1 MQEEIRRKF
10 VVTADDY
17 GIRKTAEPILH
28 LAKKGKL
35 DRVAVM
41 IRYVSKEEAEALLKT
56 GVKIDIHLELI
67 HILKSGNEMYDS
79 ALKRSIN
86 FAWRYMLRVVTKKKV
101 ETEWEAQIEHFRTL
115 FGRLPDGLDSHE
127 HLHYFPPFLHVCM
140 SLAEK
145 YHISFVRFGRKGLLP
160 HLHHSLSG
168 KILSF
173 FWLQTHRFFE
183 STKRNTTDYVVSLD
197 WFPEFT
203 DFTKHLPEGTIE
215 LVVHPE
221 REEDYQS
228 ILKHF

>member
-1 MQEEIRRKF
+1 M
-10 VVTADDY
+10 VTADDY

-56 GVKIDIHLELI
+56 GAKIDIHLELI

-86 FAWRYMLRVVTKKKV
+86 FSWRYMLRVVTSNKV
-101 ETEWEAQIEHFRTL
+101 EKEWESQIEHFRTL

-145 YHISFVRFGRKGLLP
+145 YHIPFVRFGRKGLLP

-173 FWLQTHRFFE
+173 FWLQTHTFFAT
-183 STKRNTTDYVVSLD
+183 TKKNTTDYAVSLD
-197 WFPEFT
+197 WFPDREV
-203 DFTKHLPEGTIE
+203 LLQNVPEGTIE
-215 LVVHPE
+215 LVTHPE
-221 REEDYQS
+221 RKEDYQA
-228 ILKHF
+228 ILEHF